1 MTPLGRVI
9 TEIQRDAADT
19 PTQDLR
25 SDIQVGLEVLDAAI
39 VQLHALRPGADVIE
53 RISANAE
60 VMETVITIALYV
72 RELATRPVDLIPPV
86 PISSNSQASA
96 GPEEDQVPL
105 ARPSGS
111 CGDPIA
117 WSRPFSTNPLIPRR
131 FRHAQV

>member
-53 RISANAE
+53 RFSANAE

-86 PISSNSQASA
+86 PISSNYGKRRARRSAISSGPAQRAS
-96 GPEEDQVPL
+96 
-105 ARPSGS
+105 S
-111 CGDPIA
+111 GDPIA
-117 WSRPFSTNPLIPRR
+117 RSRSFSTNPLDRRR

>member
-19 PTQDLR
+19 STQDLR
-25 SDIQVGLEVLDAAI
+25 ADIEVGLEVLDAAI

-86 PISSNSQASA
+86 PISSN
-96 GPEEDQVPL
+96 
-105 ARPSGS
+105 
-111 CGDPIA
+111 
-117 WSRPFSTNPLIPRR
+117 
-131 FRHAQV
+131 

>member
-19 PTQDLR
+19 STQDLR
-25 SDIQVGLEVLDAAI
+25 ADIEVGLEVLDAAI
-39 VQLHALRPGADVIE
+39 IQLHALRPGADVIE

-86 PISSNSQASA
+86 PISSN
-96 GPEEDQVPL
+96 
-105 ARPSGS
+105 
-111 CGDPIA
+111 
-117 WSRPFSTNPLIPRR
+117 
-131 FRHAQV
+131 

>member
-9 TEIQRDAADT
+9 TEIQRDAADM

-86 PISSNSQASA
+86 PISSN
-96 GPEEDQVPL
+96 
-105 ARPSGS
+105 
-111 CGDPIA
+111 
-117 WSRPFSTNPLIPRR
+117 
-131 FRHAQV
+131 